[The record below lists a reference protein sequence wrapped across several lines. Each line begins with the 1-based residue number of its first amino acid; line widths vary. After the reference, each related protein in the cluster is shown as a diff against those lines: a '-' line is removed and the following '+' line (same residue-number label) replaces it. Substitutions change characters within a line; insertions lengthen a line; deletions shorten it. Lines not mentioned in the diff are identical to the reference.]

1 MADFKLCIGDPASG
15 KTYQMEVKEANAKPF
30 LGLNIGE
37 KVKGEMIDLTG
48 YEFEITGGSDKAG
61 FPMRHGI
68 LGVRKKITSLGGVGF
83 RERARK
89 GMYRRKTVCGHKINT
104 DIVQINLKV
113 TKEGSKKLA
122 AVFGKEEKKAEE
134 APKEAAKAEEK
145 KEDKK

>member
-1 MADFKLCIGDPASG
+1 
-15 KTYQMEVKEANAKPF
+15 MEVKEAVAKPF

-37 KVKGEMIDLTG
+37 KVKGEVFDLTG

-68 LGVRKKITSLGGVGF
+68 QGVRKKITSLGGVGF
-83 RERARK
+83 REKARK

-122 AVFGKEEKKAEE
+122 AVFGKEEAKPETAEAKPE
-134 APKEAAKAEEK
+134 AKEEK
-145 KEDKK
+145 KPEAKK